1 MAAAAQPKPAVPN
14 NVPGAAPSAVPAAD
28 PWVRVD
34 SLPCLLTIEIS
45 VPGFTVADLVNLERG
60 RIIASRWTVG
70 QDVPLRIND
79 ALIAWS
85 EFEVVQNR
93 LAVRLTELA

>member
-1 MAAAAQPKPAVPN
+1 MAAAAQPKPV
-14 NVPGAAPSAVPAAD
+14 VPSADPPADRWA
-28 PWVRVD
+28 RVEP
-34 SLPCLLTIEIS
+34 LPCLLTIEIS
-45 VPGFTVADLVNLERG
+45 VPGFTVADLVNLEPG
-60 RIIASRWTVG
+60 RIVTSRWTVG
-70 QDVPLRIND
+70 QDVPLRINE

>member
-1 MAAAAQPKPAVPN
+1 MAAAVQPAPHAPT
-14 NVPGAAPSAVPAAD
+14 APSADSTGRVQAD
-28 PWVRVD
+28 PWARVEA
-34 SLPCLLTIEIS
+34 LPCVLSVEIS
-45 VPGFTVADLVNLERG
+45 VPQFTVGDLVRLMPG

-70 QDVPLRIND
+70 QDVPLRVNGE
-79 ALIAWS
+79 LIAWS

>member
-1 MAAAAQPKPAVPN
+1 MAAAAQPKPDAAV
-14 NVPGAAPSAVPAAD
+14 AD
-28 PWVRVD
+28 PLADRWVRVEP
-34 SLPCLLTIEIS
+34 LPCLLTIEIS
-45 VPGFTVADLVNLERG
+45 MPGFTVADLIQLERG
-60 RIIASRWTVG
+60 RIIASRWPVG
-70 QDVPLRIND
+70 QDVPLRING